1 MAVGL
6 YGYLFCVLCISGFF
20 NVASAE
26 CQYKK
31 QDIAYKVVKSDL
43 VLTGKVTGIT
53 DGDDKYFPGIQGAMT
68 IDMSIECIYKGPSM
82 NSAAKVYGVGIF
94 EDAAG
99 KCHNTTVTQDQETIV
114 YLEQKPNGDL
124 LMKYQN
130 DPHYFSDELTICGQ
144 DPPQLVSDHDYPDE
158 VSDFCPWNGV
168 DCVVYR
174 TTQAPTTTNA
184 PTPKPEQ
191 TAKPNP
197 EPTAEPGPQ
206 STIKYVNP
214 VKPQVKNSE
223 GDSGAASLTS
233 MTFLLSISSIIAY
246 LVV

>member
-82 NSAAKVYGVGIF
+82 NSAAKVYGVGELNSKIF
-94 EDAAG
+94 IQISFFL
-99 KCHNTTVTQDQETIV
+99 KSTPVIFKV
-114 YLEQKPNGDL
+114 YHFFLNP
-124 LMKYQN
+124 
-130 DPHYFSDELTICGQ
+130 
-144 DPPQLVSDHDYPDE
+144 
-158 VSDFCPWNGV
+158 
-168 DCVVYR
+168 VYR
-174 TTQAPTTTNA
+174 
-184 PTPKPEQ
+184 
-191 TAKPNP
+191 
-197 EPTAEPGPQ
+197 
-206 STIKYVNP
+206 I
-214 VKPQVKNSE
+214 
-223 GDSGAASLTS
+223 
-233 MTFLLSISSIIAY
+233 LLK
-246 LVV
+246 

>member
-82 NSAAKVYGVGIF
+82 NSAAKVYGVGEFNSKSFI
-94 EDAAG
+94 
-99 KCHNTTVTQDQETIV
+99 
-114 YLEQKPNGDL
+114 
-124 LMKYQN
+124 
-130 DPHYFSDELTICGQ
+130 
-144 DPPQLVSDHDYPDE
+144 
-158 VSDFCPWNGV
+158 
-168 DCVVYR
+168 
-174 TTQAPTTTNA
+174 
-184 PTPKPEQ
+184 Q
-191 TAKPNP
+191 TSFFLIAH
-197 EPTAEPGPQ
+197 
-206 STIKYVNP
+206 
-214 VKPQVKNSE
+214 
-223 GDSGAASLTS
+223 
-233 MTFLLSISSIIAY
+233 LLSLRCIIFF
-246 LVV
+246 